1 MVGEYD
7 VHQPYVIIAKIIVM
21 MTTMKKKKAKTAAVR
36 RKFSVF
42 VGFSMSRPYKRNH
55 RYHVLAG
62 SITNKY
68 LFRLNE
74 NMIRRESM

>member
-1 MVGEYD
+1 MYI
-7 VHQPYVIIAKIIVM
+7 VHQPYNCQNNRHDDDDEEEKGQNSSREKIILL
-21 MTTMKKKKAKTAAVR
+21 
-36 RKFSVF
+36 FLLVF

>member
-1 MVGEYD
+1 MYTNL
-7 VHQPYVIIAKIIVM
+7 ITAKIIVM
-21 MTTMKKKKAKTAAVR
+21 MMTMKKKKAKTAAVG
-36 RKFSVF
+36 RKFSCLFVF
-42 VGFSMSRPYKRNH
+42 VGFSMSQPYKRNH